1 METSLM
7 NASPEAFDAI
17 RPYRDE
23 EVREVVDR
31 LVKDTEFKNII
42 LRFKFPKLANSLLAL
57 PLGWLVGRELKKR
70 LAKINSVHDLQVYV
84 ESYMAQMIANTTQGF
99 TVEGLDKL
107 KADESYL
114 FISNHR
120 DIAMD
125 PAFVNYA
132 LHVNG
137 RNTVRIAIGDNLLKK
152 NYVNDLMRLNKS
164 FIVQRSA
171 KGVRQ
176 MMAAFNLLSRY
187 IHHSIKE
194 ENQSIWIA
202 QKEGRAK
209 DGIDRTDP
217 AIIKMFYMAEKKSGK
232 PFCESIANLKIV
244 PVALSYEYDPLD
256 IEKSRELVQKQQE
269 GHYAKTE
276 FEDINSIARGIA
288 GFKGKVHVAFGEPL
302 TGEFTDADA
311 VAAEVDEQIRQLY
324 KLYPSNYLALK
335 ALNEADDF
343 AIPSFDARTQAEFT
357 QRLASCPENYKE
369 QWLRLYANP
378 VKNHLGKLSQTKPL

>member
-7 NASPEAFDAI
+7 NAVPEAFDAI

-23 EVREVVDR
+23 EVHEVVER
-31 LVKDTEFKNII
+31 LTKDAEFKKAI

-57 PLGWLVGRELKKR
+57 PLAWLVGRELSKR
-70 LAKINSVHDLQVYV
+70 LAKVNTVHDLQVYV
-84 ESYMAQMIANTTQGF
+84 ESYMAEMIANTTQGF
-99 TVEGLDKL
+99 SVAGLDNL

-132 LHVNG
+132 LHING

-152 NYVNDLMRLNKS
+152 SYVNDLMRLNKS

-176 MMAAFNLLSRY
+176 MMAAFNLLSHY
-187 IHHSIKE
+187 IHYSIKE
-194 ENQSIWIA
+194 ENHSIWIA

-217 AIIKMFYMAEKKSGK
+217 AIIKMFCMAEKKSGK
-232 PFCESIANLKIV
+232 SFGECIAGLKIV

-256 IEKSRELVQKQQE
+256 IDKSRELVQLEQE
-269 GHYAKTE
+269 GHYAKSE

-288 GFKGKVHVAFGEPL
+288 GFKGKVQVAFGEPL
-302 TGEFTDADA
+302 TSDFADADA
-311 VAAEVDEQIRQLY
+311 VAAEVDRQIRQLY
-324 KLYPSNYLALK
+324 KLYPSNYLALET
-335 ALNEADDF
+335 LHEMGDLRL
-343 AIPSFDARTQAEFT
+343 PSFDTKTKAAFNE
-357 QRLASCPENYKE
+357 RLATCPEAYKQ
-369 QWLRLYANP
+369 QWLNIYANP
-378 VKNHLGKLSQTKPL
+378 VKNFLGRL

>member
-7 NASPEAFDAI
+7 NASPEAFDEI

-23 EVREVVDR
+23 EVREVVAR
-31 LVKDTEFKNII
+31 LTSDKEFINII
-42 LRFKFPKLANSLLAL
+42 LRFKFPKLANTPLAI
-57 PLGWLVGRELKKR
+57 PMRWLVSRELSKR
-70 LAKINSVHDLQVYV
+70 LAKINSIHDLQVYV
-84 ESYMAQMIANTTQGF
+84 GDYMAQMIASTTQGF
-99 TVEGLDKL
+99 TVEGLNDLEAKG
-107 KADESYL
+107 SYL

-132 LHVNG
+132 LHVTG
-137 RNTVRIAIGDNLLKK
+137 RDTVRIAIGDNLLKK

-171 KGVRQ
+171 KGIRQ

-194 ENQSIWIA
+194 ETQSIWIA

-217 AIIKMFYMAEKKSGK
+217 AIIKMFCMAEKKSGK
-232 PFCESIANLKIV
+232 PFSESIADLKIV

-256 IEKSRELVQKQQE
+256 VEKSRELVQKQQE
-269 GHYAKTE
+269 GHYAKGE

-288 GFKGKVHVAFGEPL
+288 GFKGKVHVAFGTPL
-302 TGEFTDADA
+302 TGEFADADA
-311 VAAEVDEQIRQLY
+311 VAAAVDEQIRQLY
-324 KLYPSNYLALK
+324 KLYPSNYLALET
-335 ALNEADDF
+335 LNEVGDF
-343 AIPSFDARTQAEFT
+343 ELPTFDARTKATFNE
-357 QRLASCPENYKE
+357 RLAACPEAYKH
-369 QWLRLYANP
+369 QWLNLYANP
-378 VKNHLGKLSQTKPL
+378 VKNYLGRL

>member
-23 EVREVVDR
+23 EVREVVER
-31 LVKDTEFKNII
+31 LTHDTEFINIV
-42 LRFKFPKLANSLLAL
+42 LRFKFPRLANSLLAL
-57 PLGWLVGRELKKR
+57 PLRWLVARELKKR
-70 LAKINSVHDLQVYV
+70 LAKINSVDDLQVYV
-84 ESYMAQMIANTTQGF
+84 EGYMAQMIANTTQGF
-99 TVEGLDKL
+99 TVVGLDSL
-107 KADESYL
+107 EPNQSYL

-209 DGIDRTDP
+209 DGIDKTDP
-217 AIIKMFYMAEKKSGK
+217 AIIKMFCMAEKKSGK
-232 PFCESIANLKIV
+232 PFGETIASLKIV

-269 GHYAKTE
+269 GHYAKAE

-288 GFKGKVHVAFGEPL
+288 GFKGKVQVAFGKPL
-302 TGEFTDADA
+302 TGDFADADA
-311 VAAEVDEQIRQLY
+311 VAAEVDKQIRQLY
-324 KLYPSNYLALK
+324 KLYPSNYLALE
-335 ALNEADDF
+335 ALNEAEDLT
-343 AIPSFDARTQAEFT
+343 IPTFDARTKAEFT
-357 QRLASCPENYKE
+357 QRLATCPEAYKE

-378 VKNHLGKLSQTKPL
+378 VKNHLGRL

>member
-7 NASPEAFDAI
+7 NASPEAFDEI

-31 LVKDTEFKNII
+31 LINDSEFKNTI
-42 LRFKFPKLANSLLAL
+42 LRFKFPKLANSLLAI
-57 PLGWLVGRELKKR
+57 PLGWLVGRELSKR
-70 LAKINSVHDLQVYV
+70 LAKINTIHDLQVYV
-84 ESYMAQMIANTTQGF
+84 ESYMAEMIANTTQGF
-99 TVEGLDKL
+99 TVEGLDQL
-107 KADESYL
+107 KTDESYL

-125 PAFVNYA
+125 PAFINYA

-171 KGVRQ
+171 KGIRQ

-217 AIIKMFYMAEKKSGK
+217 AIIKMFCMAEKKSGK
-232 PFCESIANLKIV
+232 SFSESIKDLKIV

-256 IEKSRELVQKQQE
+256 VQKCQEVMQKEQE
-269 GHYAKTE
+269 GHYAKSE
-276 FEDINSIARGIA
+276 FEDITNIAQGIA

-302 TGEFTDADA
+302 TGELADADA
-311 VAAEVDEQIRQLY
+311 VASAIDENIRQLY
-324 KLYPSNYLALK
+324 HLYPSNYLALE
-335 ALNEADDF
+335 ALNEVGDF
-343 AIPSFDARTQAEFT
+343 KIPSVDTRTKAEFT
-357 QRLASCPENYKE
+357 QRLATCPEAYKN

-378 VKNHLGKLSQTKPL
+378 VKNYLGRL

>member
-23 EVREVVDR
+23 EVAEVVAR
-31 LVKDTEFKNII
+31 LTGDKEFINII
-42 LRFKFPKLANSLLAL
+42 LRFKFPRLANTPLAI
-57 PLGWLVGRELKKR
+57 PMRWLVTRELRKR
-70 LAKINSVHDLQVYV
+70 LVKIHSIRDLQTYV
-84 ESYMAQMIANTTQGF
+84 GDYMAQMIANTTQGF
-99 TVEGLDKL
+99 TVEGIEDLEADK
-107 KADESYL
+107 SYL

-132 LHVNG
+132 LHING
-137 RNTVRIAIGDNLLKK
+137 RDTVRIAIGDNLLQK

-164 FIVQRSA
+164 FIVQRSV

-187 IHHSIKE
+187 LHHSIKD
-194 ENQSIWIA
+194 ENQAVWIA

-232 PFCESIANLKIV
+232 PFSESIADLRIV

-256 IEKSRELVQKQQE
+256 IDKSRELVQMQQE
-269 GHYAKTE
+269 GHYAKAE

-288 GFKGKVHVAFGEPL
+288 GFKGRVNVAFGKPL
-302 TGEFTDADA
+302 SGEFADADA
-311 VAAEVDEQIRQLY
+311 VAAAVDEQIRQLY
-324 KLYPSNYLALK
+324 KLYPSNYLALE
-335 ALNEADDF
+335 ALNQAGDF
-343 AIPSFDARTQAEFT
+343 AIPNFDNRTKAEFN
-357 QRLASCPENYKE
+357 QRLATCPETYKE
-369 QWLRLYANP
+369 QWLNLYANP
-378 VKNHLGKLSQTKPL
+378 VKNFLGRL

>member
-7 NASPEAFDAI
+7 NASPETFDAI

-23 EVREVVDR
+23 EVGEVVKR
-31 LVKDTEFKNII
+31 LTSDAELIQAI
-42 LRFKFPKLANSLLAL
+42 LSFKFPRLANSLLAI
-57 PLGWLVGRELKKR
+57 PLRWFIRRELSKR
-70 LAKINSVHDLQVYV
+70 LAKINSIHDLQLYI
-84 ESYMAQMIANTTQGF
+84 ESFMAQMIANTTQGF
-99 TVEGLDKL
+99 SVEGLENL

-132 LHVNG
+132 LHIKG
-137 RNTVRIAIGDNLLKK
+137 RDTVRIAIGDNLLQK

-176 MMAAFNLLSRY
+176 MMVAFNLLSRY
-187 IHHSIKE
+187 IHYSIKE
-194 ENQSIWIA
+194 ENQAIWIA

-217 AIIKMFYMAEKKSGK
+217 AIIKMFCMAEKKSGK
-232 PFCESIANLKIV
+232 SFSESITDLKIV

-269 GHYAKTE
+269 GHYAKAE
-276 FEDINSIARGIA
+276 FEDINSIARGIS
-288 GFKGKVHVAFGEPL
+288 GFKGRVHVAFGTPL
-302 TGEFTDADA
+302 NGEFADADA
-311 VAAEVDEQIRQLY
+311 VARAVDEQIRQLY
-324 KLYPSNYLALK
+324 KLYPSNYLALE
-335 ALNEADDF
+335 ALHEAGDF
-343 AIPSFDARTQAEFT
+343 TIPEFDARTQAEFN
-357 QRLASCPENYKE
+357 QRLATCPETYKK
-369 QWLRLYANP
+369 QWLNLYANP
-378 VKNHLGKLSQTKPL
+378 VKNFLGRL

>member
-31 LVKDTEFKNII
+31 LTGDAELSNVI
-42 LRFKFPKLANSLLAL
+42 LRFKFPKLADSLLAK
-57 PLGWLVGRELKKR
+57 PLGWLVRRELRKR
-70 LAKINSVHDLQVYV
+70 LSKINTVHDLQVYV
-84 ESYMAQMIANTTQGF
+84 EDYMAQMIASTTQGF
-99 TVEGLDKL
+99 TVEGLQDL
-107 KADESYL
+107 VADQSYL
-114 FISNHR
+114 FVSNHR

-132 LHVNG
+132 LHVSG
-137 RNTVRIAIGDNLLKK
+137 RDTVRIAIGDNLLKK

-176 MMAAFNLLSRY
+176 IIAAFNLLSRY

-217 AIIKMFYMAEKKSGK
+217 AIIKMFCMAEKKSGK
-232 PFCESIANLKIV
+232 DFCDSIADLKIV

-256 IEKSRELVQKQQE
+256 VDKSRELVQIEQE
-269 GHYAKTE
+269 GHYAKGE
-276 FEDINSIARGIA
+276 FEDINSIAQGIA
-288 GFKGKVHVAFGEPL
+288 GFKGRVHVAFGKPL
-302 TGEFTDADA
+302 SADFA
-311 VAAEVDEQIRQLY
+311 NADEVAKAVDEQIRQLY
-324 KLYPSNYLALK
+324 RLYPSNYLALE
-335 ALNEADDF
+335 ALGEVGDF
-343 AIPSFDARTQAEFT
+343 TLPTFDAKTKAVFNE
-357 QRLASCPENYKE
+357 RLAACPEAYQK
-369 QWLRLYANP
+369 QWLHLYANP
-378 VKNHLGKLSQTKPL
+378 VKNFLGRL

>member
-1 METSLM
+1 MDTSLA
-7 NASPEAFDAI
+7 NTSPETFDEI

-23 EVREVVDR
+23 EVRDVVDR
-31 LVKDTEFKNII
+31 LTKDAELSHSI
-42 LRFKFPKLANSLLAL
+42 LRFKFPRLAKTGLAK
-57 PLGWLVGRELKKR
+57 PLSWLVQRTLNQR

-99 TVEGLDKL
+99 TVEGLEQLFKN
-107 KADESYL
+107 ESYL

-137 RNTVRIAIGDNLLKK
+137 RDTVRIAIGDNLLKK
-152 NYVNDLMRLNKS
+152 NYVSDLMRLNKS

-194 ENQSIWIA
+194 EKQSIWIA

-217 AIIKMFYMAEKKSGK
+217 AIIKMFYMAEKKLGK
-232 PFCESIANLKIV
+232 PFCESIADLKIV

-256 IEKSRELVQKQQE
+256 IDKSRELVQKQQE
-269 GHYAKTE
+269 GHYAKGE
-276 FEDINSIARGIA
+276 FEDIYSIAHGIA
-288 GFKGKVHVAFGEPL
+288 GFKGRVHVAFGTPL
-302 TGEFTDADA
+302 TGEFADADA
-311 VAAEVDEQIRQLY
+311 VATAVDEQIRKLY
-324 KLYPSNYLALK
+324 KLYPSNYLALD
-335 ALNEADDF
+335 ALNEVGDF
-343 AIPSFDARTQAEFT
+343 TLPTFDAKTKAAFNA
-357 QRLASCPENYKE
+357 RLATCPEAYKQ
-369 QWLRLYANP
+369 QWLSIYANP
-378 VKNHLGKLSQTKPL
+378 VKNFLGRL

>member
-7 NASPEAFDAI
+7 NASPEAFDEI

-31 LVKDTEFKNII
+31 LIKDTEFKNII
-42 LRFKFPKLANSLLAL
+42 LRFKFPKLADSFLAL

-70 LAKINSVHDLQVYV
+70 LAKINTIHDLQVYV

-99 TVEGLDKL
+99 TVEGLDNL

-232 PFCESIANLKIV
+232 PFCESIADLKIV

-256 IEKSRELVQKQQE
+256 IDKSRELVQKKQE
-269 GHYAKTE
+269 GHYAKGE
-276 FEDINSIARGIA
+276 FEDVYSIAQGIA
-288 GFKGKVHVAFGEPL
+288 GFKGRVHVAFGQPL
-302 TGEFTDADA
+302 SGNLVDADA
-311 VAAEVDEQIRQLY
+311 VATVVDEQIRKLY
-324 KLYPSNYLALK
+324 KLYPSNYLALD
-335 ALNEADDF
+335 ALNEAGDF
-343 AIPSFDARTQAEFT
+343 TLPTFDTKTKTAFNA
-357 QRLASCPENYKE
+357 RLATCPEAYKQ
-369 QWLRLYANP
+369 QWLSIYANP
-378 VKNHLGKLSQTKPL
+378 VKNFLGRL

>member
-7 NASPEAFDAI
+7 NASPEAFDEI

-23 EVREVVDR
+23 EVREVIKR
-31 LVKDTEFKNII
+31 LVNDAEFKNAI

-57 PLGWLVGRELKKR
+57 PLSWLVGYELKKR
-70 LAKINSVHDLQVYV
+70 LAKINSIHDLQAYV
-84 ESYMAQMIANTTQGF
+84 ESYMTQMIANTTQGF

-107 KADESYL
+107 KVDESYL

-132 LHVNG
+132 LYING
-137 RNTVRIAIGDNLLKK
+137 RSTVRIAIGDNLLKK
-152 NYVNDLMRLNKS
+152 SYVNDLMRLNKS

-217 AIIKMFYMAEKKSGK
+217 AIIKMFCMAEKKSGK
-232 PFCESIANLKIV
+232 PFCDSIAGLKIV

-256 IEKSRELVQKQQE
+256 IEKSREMVQKEQE
-269 GHYAKTE
+269 GHYAKGE
-276 FEDINSIARGIA
+276 FEDITSIAQGIA
-288 GFKGKVHVAFGEPL
+288 GFKGKVHVAFGTPL
-302 TGEFTDADA
+302 SGDYADADT
-311 VAAEVDEQIRQLY
+311 VATEVDKQIRQLY
-324 KLYPSNYLALK
+324 KLYPSNYLALE
-335 ALNEADDF
+335 ALNEIDGLT
-343 AIPSFDARTQAEFT
+343 IPSFDARTRAEFT
-357 QRLASCPENYKE
+357 QRLATCPEAYKE
-369 QWLRLYANP
+369 QWLKLYANP
-378 VKNHLGKLSQTKPL
+378 VKNHLGQL

>member
-7 NASPEAFDAI
+7 NASPEAFDEI

-70 LAKINSVHDLQVYV
+70 LAKINSIHDLQVYV

-132 LHVNG
+132 LHVKG

-209 DGIDRTDP
+209 DGIDKTDP
-217 AIIKMFYMAEKKSGK
+217 AIIKMFCMAEKKSGK
-232 PFCESIANLKIV
+232 PFGETIASLKIV

-256 IEKSRELVQKQQE
+256 IEKSREMVQKEQE
-269 GHYAKTE
+269 GHYAKGE
-276 FEDINSIARGIA
+276 FEDITSIAQGIA
-288 GFKGKVHVAFGEPL
+288 GFKGKVQVAFGEPL
-302 TGEFTDADA
+302 SSDYADADA
-311 VAAEVDEQIRQLY
+311 VAAEVDKQIRQLY
-324 KLYPSNYLALK
+324 KLYPSNYLALE
-335 ALNEADDF
+335 ALNEAEDF
-343 AIPSFDARTQAEFT
+343 TIPTFDARTKAEFT
-357 QRLASCPENYKE
+357 QRLATCPEAYKE

-378 VKNHLGKLSQTKPL
+378 VKNHLGRL